1 MIRVLLVEDDPMVA
15 ELNRAYVGSVDGFT
29 VIGSVRSGQEALEI
43 MRGQTRGENS
53 QPDTRGQTQ
62 VEPQVVDLVL
72 LDIYMP
78 GMQGLELLSE
88 IRSQGLGAD
97 VILVTAAS
105 DTKSIREALRLGAV
119 DYLIKPFE
127 FERLKKALLG
137 YKEKLLMFRQKN
149 SVSQSELDQLLS
161 EKNFGVS
168 EMAGLP
174 KGLDRTTLKRIIE
187 VVATFPQKDFSADEI
202 AKTIGITRVSVRKFL
217 EFMTEVKA
225 VKMNVIYGAI
235 GRPVHRFER
244 LPGFERVMDRYM
256 EEGK

>member
-1 MIRVLLVEDDPMVA
+1 VIRVLLVEDDPMVA
-15 ELNRAYVGSVDGFT
+15 ELNRAYVSSVDGF
-29 VIGSVRSGQEALEI
+29 VVVGSVRSGQEALEI
-43 MRGQTRGENS
+43 MRGQTQGENTKCN
-53 QPDTRGQTQ
+53 TRGQTQ
-62 VEPQVVDLVL
+62 GVDLIL

-137 YKEKLLMFRQKN
+137 YKEKMLTFRHKN

-161 EKNFGVS
+161 EKNFSVS
-168 EMAGLP
+168 ELAGLP
-174 KGLDRTTLKRIIE
+174 KGLDRTTLKRIVE
-187 VVATFPQKDFSADEI
+187 VVATYPQKDFSADEI
-202 AKTIGITRVSVRKFL
+202 AKTIGITRVSVRKYL
-217 EFMTEVKA
+217 EFMTEIKA
-225 VKMNVIYGAI
+225 ITMNVIYGAI

-244 LPGFERVMDRYM
+244 LPGFEKVMERYI

>member
-43 MRGQTRGENS
+43 MRGQTRAENS
-53 QPDTRGQTQ
+53 QSNTRGQTQ
-62 VEPQVVDLVL
+62 VETQGVDLVL

-78 GMQGLELLSE
+78 GMQGLELLAE
-88 IRSQGLGAD
+88 IRSHGLGAD

-137 YKEKLLMFRQKN
+137 YKEKMLMFRQKN

-168 EMAGLP
+168 EIAGLP
-174 KGLDRTTLKRIIE
+174 KGLDRTTLKKIIE

-202 AKTIGITRVSVRKFL
+202 AKTIGITRVSVRKYL

-244 LPGFERVMDRYM
+244 LPGFERVIDRYM

>member
-29 VIGSVRSGQEALEI
+29 VVGSVRSGREALEI
-43 MRGQTRGENS
+43 MRGQTQGENS
-53 QPDTRGQTQ
+53 QCDTGGQTQ
-62 VEPQVVDLVL
+62 GVDLVL

-137 YKEKLLMFRQKN
+137 YKEKMLMLRHKN
-149 SVSQSELDQLLS
+149 SISQLELDQLLS
-161 EKNFGVS
+161 EKSLNVS

-174 KGLDRTTLKRIIE
+174 KGLDRTTLKRIVE
-187 VVATFPQKDFSADEI
+187 EVATFPQKDFSADEI
-202 AKTIGITRVSVRKFL
+202 SKTIGITRVSVRKYL

-225 VKMNVIYGAI
+225 ITMNVIYGAI

>member
-15 ELNRAYVGSVDGFT
+15 ELNRAYVGSVEGFT
-29 VIGSVRSGQEALEI
+29 VVGSVRSSQEALEI
-43 MRGQTRGENS
+43 MRGQTQGENS
-53 QPDTRGQTQ
+53 RCNTGGQTQ
-62 VEPQVVDLVL
+62 GVDLVL

-88 IRSQGLGAD
+88 IRTLGLGAD

-137 YKEKLLMFRQKN
+137 YKEKMLMLRHKN
-149 SVSQSELDQLLS
+149 SISQSELDLLLS
-161 EKNFGVS
+161 EKSLNVS

-174 KGLDRTTLKRIIE
+174 KGLDRTTLKRIVE
-187 VVATFPQKDFSADEI
+187 EVATFPQKDFSADEI
-202 AKTIGITRVSVRKFL
+202 AKTIGITRVSVRKYL
-217 EFMTEVKA
+217 EFMTEIKA
-225 VKMNVIYGAI
+225 IKMNVIYGAI

>member
-29 VIGSVRSGQEALEI
+29 VVGSVRSGQEALEI
-43 MRGQTRGENS
+43 MRGQTQGENS
-53 QPDTRGQTQ
+53 QCDTGGQTQ
-62 VEPQVVDLVL
+62 GVDLVL

-137 YKEKLLMFRQKN
+137 YKEKMLMLRYKN
-149 SVSQSELDQLLS
+149 SISQSELDQLLS
-161 EKNFGVS
+161 EKSFCGS

-174 KGLDRTTLKRIIE
+174 KGLDRTTLMRIVE

-202 AKTIGITRVSVRKFL
+202 AKTIGITRVSVRKYL

-225 VKMNVIYGAI
+225 ITMNVIYGAI

-244 LPGFERVMDRYM
+244 LPGFEKVMNQYI